1 MNGTRQR
8 QEIYAHIINRN
19 GSEANFQTGNG
30 GALVMTVGGILEDE
44 QGFYI
49 MLAPGATQ
57 GLLYVKPW
65 NSSEYKLL
73 PFFLGRNPI
82 LLKGYKY
89 DAGATATLA
98 YWEK

>member
-8 QEIYAHIINRN
+8 QEVYAHIINKN
-19 GSEANFQTGNG
+19 GWEVSFQTGNG
-30 GALVMTVGGILEDE
+30 GLIDLVTNGWTDGD
-44 QGFYI
+44 GFYVT
-49 MLAPGATQ
+49 LAPGATE
-57 GLLYVKPW
+57 GLLYVQPW

-82 LLKGYKY
+82 LVKSVMPNIGT
-89 DAGATATLA
+89 TATLA